1 MEKKSRGRPK
11 KQKEIVNNTLTEAI
25 FGNPLMDSNQIS
37 QTGTLFQGLR
47 WYLVSNMRQL
57 LSELYAEIGT
67 VQTIVDIPVEDAL
80 RGGINVYTKQLD
92 PEQITELENY
102 MQRNDDYETFGYACK
117 WNRLY
122 GGAGII
128 IISGQDY
135 SKPLNIETLK
145 QGDKIEFRAVDMWEL
160 VHDMQNTGDLG
171 DAMDYNFNNVEYY
184 NYYGKRV
191 HHSHVLVMKGKKAPS
206 FIRPRLRGWGMSV
219 LESLVRPLNQYL
231 KATDLTFEVLDEFK
245 LDIYK
250 IKGLTATLL
259 NPMGTQK
266 IQQRVQL
273 ANQQKNYQNAI
284 TMDSEDDY
292 VQKQLSFAGIAET
305 MDGIRLQ
312 LASDL
317 RMPLTKLFGISSSG
331 FNAGEDD
338 IKNYISMIESDVRA
352 KIRYHIIKI
361 VKIRCIE
368 LFGFIPDDLNIDF
381 QPLSILSAEQE
392 ENVKNQKFNRLLQAR
407 ERNEITSE
415 QFIEAVNRDE
425 LLGVQI

>member
-11 KQKEIVNNTLTEAI
+11 KQKEIVTNTLTEAI
-25 FGNPLMDSNQIS
+25 FGNPLMDSNQIA
-37 QTGTLFQGLR
+37 QTGTLFKGLR

-80 RGGINVYTKQLD
+80 RGGIVVQTKQLEPD
-92 PEQITELENY
+92 QITELENY

-135 SKPLNIETLK
+135 SKPLDVEALK

-160 VHDMQNTGDLG
+160 FHDMQNTGDLG

-184 NYYGKRV
+184 NYYGKKV
-191 HHSHVLVMKGKKAPS
+191 HHTHVLIMKGKKAPS

-292 VQKQLSFAGIAET
+292 VQKQLSFSGIAET
-305 MDGIRLQ
+305 MDGIRIQ

-317 RMPLTKLFGISSSG
+317 RMPLTKLFGISPAG
-331 FNAGEDD
+331 FNTGEGD
-338 IKNYISMIESDVRA
+338 IENYNSMIESDIRA
-352 KIRYHIIKI
+352 KIKYHILKI

-368 LFGFIPDDLNIDF
+368 LFGFTPDDLNIDF
-381 QPLSILSAEQE
+381 MPLRILSAEQE
-392 ENVKNQKFNRLLQAR
+392 ENVSTQKFNRLLQAR

-415 QFIEAVNRDE
+415 QFIEAVNRDD

>member
-11 KQKEIVNNTLTEAI
+11 KEKEIVTNTLTEAI
-25 FGNPLMDSNQIS
+25 FGNPLMDSNQIA
-37 QTGTLFQGLR
+37 QTGTLFKGLR

-80 RGGINVYTKQLD
+80 RGGIVVQTKQLD
-92 PEQITELENY
+92 PDQITELENY

-135 SKPLNIETLK
+135 SKPLNIEALK

-160 VHDMQNTGDLG
+160 FHDMQNTGDLG

-191 HHSHVLVMKGKKAPS
+191 HHTHVLVMKGKKAPS

-292 VQKQLSFAGIAET
+292 VQKQLSFSGIAET
-305 MDGIRLQ
+305 MDGIRIQ

-317 RMPLTKLFGISSSG
+317 RMPLTKLFGISPAG
-331 FNAGEDD
+331 FNTGEGD
-338 IKNYISMIESDVRA
+338 IENYNSMIESDIRA
-352 KIRYHIIKI
+352 KIKYHILKI

-368 LFGFIPDDLNIDF
+368 LFGFTPDDLNVDF
-381 QPLSILSAEQE
+381 MPLRILSAEQE
-392 ENVKNQKFNRLLQAR
+392 ENVSTQKFNRLLQAR
-407 ERNEITSE
+407 ERNELTSE
-415 QFIEAVNRDE
+415 QFIEAVNRDD